1 MYNMESTSKVYNL
14 PIVPDLSR
22 LLKFMP
28 LDIYRGITKLNIDSW
43 LEELLTVAIRYSYN
57 IDMDTKE
64 ATKQVQELARNGYK
78 LSNRSM
84 DPEEYLEYLIET
96 IKTYSVYILSYIIPM
111 GNIEVIYYDAISI
124 KFIINKSLIQQE
136 DSTW

>member
-1 MYNMESTSKVYNL
+1 MESTSKVYNL

-22 LLKFMP
+22 LLKVMP

-43 LEELLTVAIRYSYN
+43 LEELLTVAIRYTYD

-78 LSNRSM
+78 LSNQSM

>member
-1 MYNMESTSKVYNL
+1 MESTSKVYNL

-22 LLKFMP
+22 LLKVMP
-28 LDIYRGITKLNIDSW
+28 LNIYRGITKLNIDSW
-43 LEELLTVAIRYSYN
+43 LEELLTVAIRYTYD

-78 LSNRSM
+78 LSNQSM
-84 DPEEYLEYLIET
+84 DPKEYLEYLIET

>member
-1 MYNMESTSKVYNL
+1 MESTSKVYNL

-22 LLKFMP
+22 LLKVMP

-43 LEELLTVAIRYSYN
+43 LEDLLTVAIRYTYD

-64 ATKQVQELARNGYK
+64 ATRRAQELALNGYK
-78 LSNRSM
+78 LSNQSM

-96 IKTYSVYILSYIIPM
+96 IKTYSIYILSYIIPM

>member
-1 MYNMESTSKVYNL
+1 MESTSKVYNL

-22 LLKFMP
+22 LLKVMP

-43 LEELLTVAIRYSYN
+43 LEELLTVAIRYTYD

>member
-1 MYNMESTSKVYNL
+1 MESTSKVYNL

-22 LLKFMP
+22 LLKVMP
-28 LDIYRGITKLNIDSW
+28 LDIYRGITKLNIDGW
-43 LEELLTVAIRYSYN
+43 LEELLTVAIRYTYD

-64 ATKQVQELARNGYK
+64 ATKQVQELSRNGYK

>member
-1 MYNMESTSKVYNL
+1 MESTSKVYNL

-22 LLKFMP
+22 LLKVMP

-43 LEELLTVAIRYSYN
+43 LEELLTVAIRYTYN

>member
-1 MYNMESTSKVYNL
+1 MESTSKVYNL

-22 LLKFMP
+22 LLKVMP
-28 LDIYRGITKLNIDSW
+28 LDIYRGITKLNIDGW
-43 LEELLTVAIRYSYN
+43 LEELLTLAIRYTYD

-64 ATKQVQELARNGYK
+64 ATKQVQELSRNGYK